1 MEPSRDRMLGND
13 AGDARVLLSASDAEV
28 RIAVVQHGLAQEW
41 SSALA
46 KQVLNSRAAR
56 PTATAT
62 AAIAASTWAAYQRTL
77 RLWIRYLDD
86 EAKSDDPGPATVGA
100 YLAWLRRTRP
110 RLAISTLN
118 NRLDTIQ
125 AFYRWTA
132 KAGLFP
138 DIAGAIPATTDPRC
152 TPLAVLGSADVRRLV
167 ARLGGQGVR
176 ALRDR
181 ALIWTLFGGAL
192 ETISA
197 HRANVADFDAAAGT
211 LRHRPRGH
219 RIADVT
225 TILPAPAITALR
237 RYLERRQASG
247 AEPLFTPSRRRT
259 PQRLSTLSM
268 RLTVRRCLDVD
279 QARSPTRRGVRPRG
293 LAPSALRVSGLCH
306 RLGWS
311 AQSTQPVDTGKLLTA
326 VQSVGHRSLRA
337 ASNLIRRCRPL

>member
-1 MEPSRDRMLGND
+1 MATARDRRLGND
-13 AGDARVLLSASDAEV
+13 EGDAHVLRPASDALV
-28 RIAVVQHGLAQEW
+28 RIAVVQHGLAQAW

-46 KQVLNSRAAR
+46 KQVLRGRGAR
-56 PTATAT
+56 ATAHPT
-62 AAIAASTWAAYQRTL
+62 IAPSTWAAYQRTL

-86 EAKSDDPGPATVGA
+86 EAKSDDPGTATVRA

-110 RLAISTLN
+110 RLAVSTVN

-132 KAGLFP
+132 AAGLFP
-138 DIAGAIPATTDPRC
+138 DIASAIPATSDPRC
-152 TPLAVLGSADVRRLV
+152 APLAVLGTADVRRLV
-167 ARLGGQGVR
+167 ARLGGHGVR
-176 ALRDR
+176 TLRDR

-192 ETISA
+192 ETISL
-197 HRANVADFDAAAGT
+197 HRAAVADFDAAAGT

-219 RIADVT
+219 RAADVVT
-225 TILPAPAITALR
+225 ALPVPAIAALYS
-237 RYLERRQASG
+237 YLERRQARG
-247 AEPLFTPSRRRT
+247 AEPLFTASRRRE

-279 QARSPTRRGVRPRG
+279 QARSKSRRGGRLRG

-311 AQSTQPVDTGKLLTA
+311 AGSPQPADQDTLRATVQA
-326 VQSVGHRSLRA
+326 VGYRSLRA
-337 ASNLIRRCRPL
+337 ASNLIRRCRPS